1 MPAPVFQAAGPAV
14 GGLSALSPAWPLNH
28 LTNDIGILVVE
39 TGGEGST
46 LTISTPAGWATVPG
60 SPVTDVAT
68 TAGSKLQVFWKRAAS
83 ASEAN
88 AQVPDSGDHQ
98 TARIITFRGCVTTG
112 NPWDVIGTDTKT
124 TASTTVTWPS
134 VTTTVAET
142 LCVFIASRPDD
153 NSSLTVFGAI
163 SNANLTGIGEA
174 AENGSTAGHGGGFV
188 VAYGQKATAGAIGST
203 TSTTTVSTTN
213 AEMVIA
219 LKPLVV
225 INLSADPGSYSLT
238 GAAATLLETF
248 ILSADPGSYSLTGVD
263 ASLIFTGNTALVL
276 SADPGSYS
284 LSGADA
290 TLLETFILSAD
301 PGSYSLTGFAATLL
315 ETKTL
320 SADPGAYS
328 LTGVAAT
335 LLENRALSADPG
347 SYSLS
352 GAAATLIKGDIF
364 SVDPGAYNATGN
376 DAFFTKTRVFVADPG
391 TYSLVGSNASLV
403 IIGSLSADPGS
414 YSVSG
419 NASALLRNYSLFANS
434 ESYSL
439 TGQSATLSKTKT
451 VSADSG
457 SYAVSGQA
465 AAFVRTYN
473 LLAAAGAF
481 NVSGV
486 AAEFAFS
493 RNLVTSSGAYNLT
506 GAPAQFVKVVLYP
519 SPGDVREGVVYGPGG
534 IYTGTLKAGGKIL
547 FIFDD

>member
-1 MPAPVFQAAGPAV
+1 MAAPVFRAAGTAQS
-14 GGLSALSPAWPLNH
+14 GINALTVAWPTH

-39 TGGEGST
+39 TGGEGTT
-46 LTISTPAGWATVPG
+46 LTITAPTGWVAVTG
-60 SPVTDVAT
+60 SPVTAVAT
-68 TAGSKLQVFWKRAAS
+68 NAGSKLQVFWKRAAS
-83 ASEAN
+83 GAETSVT
-88 AQVPDSGDHQ
+88 VPDSGDHQ
-98 TARIITFRGCVTTG
+98 VARIFTFRGCVTSG

-134 VTTTVAET
+134 VTTTVDET
-142 LCVFIASRPDD
+142 LCVFIASRPND
-153 NSSLTVFGAI
+153 SASTAAFGTI
-163 SNANLTGIGEA
+163 SNANLTSIGAAGEA
-174 AENGSTAGHGGGFV
+174 GTNSGHGGGFV
-188 VAYGQKATAGAIGST
+188 VEYGEKLTAGATG
-203 TSTTTVSTTN
+203 TTTATGPNTTN

-219 LKPLVV
+219 LKPPAALT
-225 INLSADPGSYSLT
+225 ISADPGSYSLT

-263 ASLIFTGNTALVL
+263 ASLILTGNTALVL

-364 SVDPGAYNATGN
+364 SVDPGAYNATGS
-376 DAFFTKTRVFVADPG
+376 DAFFTKTRAFIADPG
-391 TYSLVGSNASLV
+391 AYSLVGSNASLV

-419 NASALLRNYSLFANS
+419 NAAALLRNYPLFAAS
-434 ESYSL
+434 GSYSL
-439 TGQSATLSKTKT
+439 TGQSATLSKAKT

-465 AAFVRTYN
+465 AAFIRAYN

-493 RNLVTSSGAYNLT
+493 RNLVASSGAYNLT